1 MRLAADQPVVVEVVG
16 AGVAD
21 GGGTVAVGAVVRVG
35 SGASGVG
42 GRAVGAKVLQA
53 RTKNSSKGRTRF
65 THKL

>member
-1 MRLAADQPVVVEVVG
+1 
-16 AGVAD
+16 
-21 GGGTVAVGAVVRVG
+21 
-35 SGASGVG
+35 VG